1 MIAVRQ
7 AKTNTA
13 LLIPLHPNLV
23 AILSSVPKSNLTFLV
38 TSFGAP
44 FDPNGFGNW
53 FRAQC
58 DAAGLKHCSFHGL
71 RKAAAIRMADAGC
84 TTEMIKAVGGWR
96 SREVERYTR
105 AADQKRLARQA
116 LDIQL
121 KTEGEHSLS
130 NLSTRLDKT
139 GSK

>member
-1 MIAVRQ
+1 ML
-7 AKTNTA
+7 T

-71 RKAAAIRMADAGC
+71 RKAAATRMADAGC

-116 LDIQL
+116 LDMQL
-121 KTEGEHSLS
+121 KTEGEQSLS
-130 NLSTRLDKT
+130 NLASRLDKT
-139 GSK
+139 AGK

>member
-1 MIAVRQ
+1 ML
-7 AKTNTA
+7 T

-38 TSFGAP
+38 TSLGAP

-71 RKAAAIRMADAGC
+71 RKAAATRRADAGC

-116 LDIQL
+116 LDMQL
-121 KTEGEHSLS
+121 KTEGEQSLS
-130 NLSTRLDKT
+130 NLASRLDKT
-139 GSK
+139 AGK

>member
-1 MIAVRQ
+1 ML
-7 AKTNTA
+7 T

-38 TSFGAP
+38 TSLGAP

-71 RKAAAIRMADAGC
+71 RKAAATPMADAGC

-116 LDIQL
+116 LDMQL
-121 KTEGEHSLS
+121 KTEGEQSLS
-130 NLSTRLDKT
+130 NLASRLDKT
-139 GSK
+139 AGK

>member
-1 MIAVRQ
+1 ML
-7 AKTNTA
+7 T

-38 TSFGAP
+38 TSLGAP

-116 LDIQL
+116 LDMQL
-121 KTEGEHSLS
+121 KTEGEQSLS
-130 NLSTRLDKT
+130 NLASRLDKT
-139 GSK
+139 AGK

>member
-1 MIAVRQ
+1 ML
-7 AKTNTA
+7 T

-38 TSFGAP
+38 TSLGAP

-71 RKAAAIRMADAGC
+71 RKAAATRMADAGC

-116 LDIQL
+116 LDMQL
-121 KTEGEHSLS
+121 KTEGEQSLS
-130 NLSTRLDKT
+130 NLASRLDKT
-139 GSK
+139 AGK